1 MQKVWGSPL
10 EESCWICL
18 RQQGN
23 PKLVSSS
30 KIIDKNH
37 LCCLWLFLV
46 PWKTK
51 VNETNFLWSMW
62 IKVKRIAENVFHH
75 FLVPSPLRSLNS
87 FVQPM
92 LPLACLYEIFMIF
105 EQAKWQEISFEPFSN
120 TQLNTKTR
128 FFFPIKKLFFPQK
141 KLPSIFSAQ
150 IIVGFLIL
158 LHCNLIERRA
168 QRRLDSLDYF
178 PAQLATIVWFIIF
191 HFFKA
196 RPLCFLA
203 EHNTWDIQL
212 QHNSQN

>member
-1 MQKVWGSPL
+1 MINVNQSKKNCGKCFPPFPCALTLTV
-10 EESCWICL
+10 
-18 RQQGN
+18 
-23 PKLVSSS
+23 PKFLCATYVTTSMLIWNIHDFRAS
-30 KIIDKNH
+30 K
-37 LCCLWLFLV
+37 
-46 PWKTK
+46 
-51 VNETNFLWSMW
+51 MA
-62 IKVKRIAENVFHH
+62 RNVFWT
-75 FLVPSPLRSLNS
+75 
-87 FVQPM
+87 
-92 LPLACLYEIFMIF
+92 IFKYSIKYKNTVF
-105 EQAKWQEISFEPFSN
+105 FSN
-120 TQLNTKTR
+120 
-128 FFFPIKKLFFPQK
+128 PIKKLFFPQK

>member
-1 MQKVWGSPL
+1 MHGKSLGQPIRRKL
-10 EESCWICL
+10 L
-18 RQQGN
+18 NLFKATRK

-62 IKVKRIAENVFHH
+62 IEVKRIAENVFHH
-75 FLVPSPLRSLNS
+75 FLVPSPSRSLNS

-105 EQAKWQEISFEPFSN
+105 EQAKWQEMSFEPFSN

-128 FFFPIKKLFFPQK
+128 FFSQSHKKI
-141 KLPSIFSAQ
+141 IFSTKKT
-150 IIVGFLIL
+150 
-158 LHCNLIERRA
+158 
-168 QRRLDSLDYF
+168 S
-178 PAQLATIVWFIIF
+178 
-191 HFFKA
+191 
-196 RPLCFLA
+196 
-203 EHNTWDIQL
+203 
-212 QHNSQN
+212 